1 MDEERT
7 LVVQASY
14 TESPLNEGSL
24 LFFKEKVVIG
34 KVCEIF
40 GPITTPFY
48 VVRWAASS
56 AAIVSG
62 NKVTCNKDGNKK
74 LKKKKK
80 NRKQCEKTLEEKD
93 VADEEIESEFAA
105 IVEDAGAESIVD
117 EGATIELSEERG
129 SDEVTKEDKINI
141 SDCTTKVLINEV
153 TNVADAVIVD
163 MSLGDTLTADPL
175 ISTVETDISHIDFDA
190 DDIADKNESQ
200 ILSVPCVNP
209 VVASTAQM
217 EHFISLMSRA
227 LPGTSGTVM
236 KMKYFILSYITH
248 HL

>member
-1 MDEERT
+1 M
-7 LVVQASY
+7 
-14 TESPLNEGSL
+14 
-24 LFFKEKVVIG
+24 
-34 KVCEIF
+34 
-40 GPITTPFY
+40 
-48 VVRWAASS
+48 
-56 AAIVSG
+56 
-62 NKVTCNKDGNKK
+62 
-74 LKKKKK
+74 
-80 NRKQCEKTLEEKD
+80 
-93 VADEEIESEFAA
+93 
-105 IVEDAGAESIVD
+105 
-117 EGATIELSEERG
+117 
-129 SDEVTKEDKINI
+129 TKEDKINI

-153 TNVADAVIVD
+153 TNVADAAIVD

-236 KMKYFILSYITH
+236 KMKYSILSYITH